1 MFMVH
6 RNSKMAYCA
15 SEQGTAADIRNT
27 FLSPIEPITA
37 TVPVSVTGYQ
47 NKHMGAVAQMHY
59 I

>member
-1 MFMVH
+1 MVH